1 MVLRRCRRLLR
12 DEALAVET
20 MHDVFVNLLVH
31 HKRLDDRAVSSL
43 LYRIASNLS
52 LNKIR
57 SQSRRPEDS
66 DTEILMKIADATCA
80 EERTHARSL
89 LARAFQR
96 EPVSTATIAVMYL
109 HDGMT
114 LQEVAEAVGMSV
126 SGVRKRLRRLKG
138 LLVELDHGRRE
149 TGARA

>member
-1 MVLRRCRRLLR
+1 
-12 DEALAVET
+12 

-31 HKRLDDRAVSSL
+31 QKRLDERAVSSL

-66 DTEILMKIADATCA
+66 DSEILMKIADATCA
-80 EERTHARSL
+80 EERTHARTL
-89 LARAFQR
+89 LGRAFR
-96 EPVSTATIAVMYL
+96 GEPVSTATIAVMHL

-114 LQEVAEAVGMSV
+114 LQEVADAVGMSI
-126 SGVRKRLRRLKG
+126 SGVRKRLRKLKG
-138 LLVELDHGRRE
+138 LIVELEGSNPRGGAHHGQN
-149 TGARA
+149 